1 MHIQKAAAKTDTA
14 SARAVFAMCA
24 NFLLLWVF
32 FRSGAVHGVPF
43 RALGFIFS
51 EGGRQWRGGMALLLV
66 KHVVAVSATSS

>member
-1 MHIQKAAAKTDTA
+1 MHIEKAAAKTDTA

-43 RALGFIFS
+43 RAIGFIFS
-51 EGGRQWRGGMALLLV
+51 EGGGGG
-66 KHVVAVSATSS
+66 AVSYTHLRAHET